1 MAADRNTSEPA
12 ADAPTPD
19 PVDRA
24 AAIDDYFGGFAAE
37 LPASA
42 SGLAA
47 DDVGLPGSLDLL
59 LLLRQAATTAAPPAA
74 IPATIGRYRVIGLA
88 GRGGFSVVWEA
99 FDPVLRRRVAVKCCS
114 PDALVSPTV
123 RRRFRREAELAS
135 RLVHPHIVTIHEVG
149 DDGGL
154 DFMTAEFCGGGSLA
168 AWLGRHPGPV
178 APLVAARIARAIAL
192 AAEHAHEAGIVHRDI
207 KPANVMLVPVDG
219 HDSGAC
225 IIPPDGVAES
235 ASAGMT
241 VKLGDFGL
249 GFQREAGADDDPLTQ
264 LTADGARLGTP
275 AWMAPEQ
282 IDRSF
287 GAVGPATDVHA
298 IGLLLD
304 RMLTGRPLR
313 AGSTTVE
320 TYREIMLEEPVA
332 ASRVQPHVSPDLAAV
347 CLRCLA
353 KQPAQRYESA
363 AALADDLGRWLAGLP
378 TRARPLTPAAR
389 LARSIALR
397 PLAWGFAAVAVVASM
412 AAVWAFR
419 QQALALGLAA
429 AQEATLVQEHAADEL
444 LRGFAALRDG
454 QVAAARQQLDRT
466 AALDPRLASSFA
478 GRWLTRRTH
487 GDSDVLLAAEPVA
500 DKPADLHSIA
510 VSPTGDVAAVGGADG
525 RLWLLRDHDSSPS
538 AVSVEAHDE
547 INDVCFSPDGR
558 LVASAGQDGRLRWW
572 RVDAAPGRIEPA
584 GEAERVAA
592 PLYAA
597 CFAEDGA
604 AILYGGE
611 DRVLRIVSLADDAP
625 PHEGHRFEPL
635 AGFHQDIEAIA
646 LVNATTA
653 VVAYGPTL
661 SIVDTAT
668 GRRLREL
675 ERGNLD
681 QAPSVL
687 HNVAVS
693 PDRGRLVAAGSDRIP
708 RIWDVAS
715 GRIVQTLPAHPDWVH
730 ACRFTPDG
738 LNVVTACRDGVGR
751 VFGAAT
757 GEPRAKLL
765 GHQGR
770 IWDIAFDGQGRPV
783 TVGADG
789 TARRWTISGDGRGV
803 ALRSVPVSGG
813 DAWSVVDADTGSQP
827 RAIVLQHHGPL
838 NVMTF
843 AARPEVTAVPIDVA
857 GSAAVAFDQ
866 SRRRIAVGF
875 HPEARRP
882 TPLVCELRDDGSV
895 VPSVTPCASRH
906 EPVRSVAWTA
916 DGRLVGCSSEGR
928 VVAWTPTL
936 DAVRE
941 VGRVKVPTNLDEVTA
956 RVITASPT
964 LPPRIAACCL
974 DGWII
979 TLGDDGRPVGRPT
992 PLALPGS
999 VVTAAA
1005 WSPDGGLVACGMRDG
1020 GVHVFDAASGALV
1033 GSLMPHL
1040 SSLYDLAFAPDGRT
1054 LFTADNEHL
1063 RISDV
1068 VTRRTFDELVPGWTI
1083 QSLAPSADG
1092 RRVVVGGKG
1101 SLGLPGNERAKLA
1114 VLELDAK

>member
-1 MAADRNTSEPA
+1 MASDRNTSEPA
-12 ADAPTPD
+12 AGAPTPD

-24 AAIDDYFGGFAAE
+24 AAIDDFFGGFAAE

-42 SGLAA
+42 SGLAD

-59 LLLRQAATTAAPPAA
+59 LLLRQAATTATPPAA
-74 IPATIGRYRVIGLA
+74 MPATIGRYRVIGLA
-88 GRGGFSVVWEA
+88 GHGGFSVVWEA
-99 FDPVLRRRVAVKCCS
+99 FDPVLRRRVAAKCCS

-149 DDGGL
+149 DDDGL
-154 DFMTAEFCGGGSLA
+154 DFITAEFCVGGSLA
-168 AWLGRHPGPV
+168 AWLARHPGPV
-178 APLVAARIARAIAL
+178 DPLVAARIARAVAL
-192 AAEHAHEAGIVHRDI
+192 AAGHAHEAGIVHRDI
-207 KPANVMLVPVDG
+207 KPANVMLVAADG
-219 HDSGAC
+219 HDSDAW
-225 IIPPDGVAES
+225 IIPPEGVAES
-235 ASAGMT
+235 ASPGMT

-249 GFQREAGADDDPLTQ
+249 GLQREARADDDPLTQ

-282 IDRSF
+282 LDRSF
-287 GAVGPATDVHA
+287 GEVGPATDVHA

-313 AGSTTVE
+313 AGGSTVE
-320 TYREIMLEEPVA
+320 TFREIMLEEPVS
-332 ASRVQPHVSPDLAAV
+332 ASRVHPTVSPDLAAV

-363 AALADDLGRWLAGLP
+363 AALADDLGRWLEGRP
-378 TRARPLTPAAR
+378 TLARPLTPTVR
-389 LARSIALR
+389 LARSIARR
-397 PLAWGFAAVAVVASM
+397 PLAWGLAAVAVVASI
-412 AAVWAFR
+412 AAGWAFR

-429 AQEATLVQEHAADEL
+429 AHEATLVQEHAADEL

-454 QVAAARQQLDRT
+454 NVAAAQDQLDRA

-478 GRWLTRRTH
+478 GRWLSRRTH
-487 GDSDVLLAAEPVA
+487 GEGDVLLAAEP
-500 DKPADLHSIA
+500 PADLHCIA

-538 AVSVEAHDE
+538 AASVEAHDE

-558 LVASAGQDGRLRWW
+558 LIASAGQDGRLRWW
-572 RVDAAPGRIEPA
+572 RVDAARGRVDPA

-597 CFAEDGA
+597 CFAENGA

-611 DRVLRIVSLADDAP
+611 DRVLRIVSLAEDAP

-646 LVNATTA
+646 LVTATTA

-668 GRRLREL
+668 GRRLQEF

-681 QAPSVL
+681 EAPSVL
-687 HNVAVS
+687 HNLAVA
-693 PDRGRLVAAGSDRIP
+693 PDRGRIVAAGSDRVP
-708 RIWDVAS
+708 RIWDAAS
-715 GRIVQTLPAHPDWVH
+715 GRIVQTLPTHPDWVQ

-738 LNVVTACRDGVGR
+738 LGVVTACRDGVVR
-751 VFGAAT
+751 AFDATT
-757 GEPRAKLL
+757 GEPRAKLV
-765 GHQGR
+765 GHRGR
-770 IWDIAFDGQGRPV
+770 IWDIAFDGPGRPV
-783 TVGADG
+783 SVGADG
-789 TARRWTISGDGRGV
+789 TARRWEISGDGRDV
-803 ALRSVPVSGG
+803 PLRSVPVSGG
-813 DAWSVVDADTGSQP
+813 VAWGVVDADAGSQP
-827 RAIVLQHHGPL
+827 RAIVLQHPGPL

-843 AARPEVTAVPIDVA
+843 AARPQVTTVPIDVG
-857 GSAAVAFDQ
+857 GSAAIAFDRTRQ
-866 SRRRIAVGF
+866 RIAIGF
-875 HPEARRP
+875 HPGAGRP
-882 TPLVCELRDDGSV
+882 TPLACELRDNGSV
-895 VPSVTPCASRH
+895 VPSVAPCASGHDLDRF
-906 EPVRSVAWTA
+906 VAWTA

-928 VVAWTPTL
+928 IVAWTPQL
-936 DAVRE
+936 DAVSE
-941 VGRVKVPTNLDEVTA
+941 VGRVKVPTNISTSTA

-964 LPPRIAACCL
+964 LPPRIAACCM

-979 TLGDDGRPVGRPT
+979 TLGDDGRPVGSPT
-992 PLALPGS
+992 PLALRGS
-999 VVTAAA
+999 VVTAVA
-1005 WSPDGGLVACGMRDG
+1005 WSPDGGLVACGMLDG
-1020 GVHVFDAASGALV
+1020 GVHLFDTASGELV
-1033 GSLMPHL
+1033 SSLMPHL
-1040 SSLYDLAFAPDGRT
+1040 RFVQDLAFAPDGRT

-1068 VTRRTFDELVPGWTI
+1068 VTLRTFDELVPDWRI
-1083 QSLAPSADG
+1083 LALAVSADG
-1092 RRVVVGGKG
+1092 RRVVVGGMG
-1101 SLGLPGNERAKLA
+1101 SLGVPANERARLA
-1114 VLELDAK
+1114 VLEVDAP